1 MLMFHSKLLN
11 HHRANSHYNSLH
23 YLDTY
28 QLSNILYDWWIR
40 TKQILWHS
48 QCGWKIHRISPPQ
61 NRCDL
66 TSRDSTGSRGHD
78 WDMGST
84 PSFFWGRNNWNMDWN
99 MKNCGFNK
107 EDDGHV
113 TCGTRYTQWGGQW
126 LLWIWICLRG
136 ANITNHVPYR
146 FFTLWISHWVNS
158 SKSPWVTLR
167 YLKQTQVQHTHHMVV
182 NYYKKC

>member
-1 MLMFHSKLLN
+1 MYDDLPIKKMLMFHSKHIIMFIIMFSKLLN
-11 HHRANSHYNSLH
+11 HHRANSHYNPLH

-48 QCGWKIHRISPPQ
+48 QCGWKIHRISPQQ

-84 PSFFWGRNNWNMDWN
+84 PSFLGVETIGTWIETWKIVDLTRKMMDMWHVGQDTHN
-99 MKNCGFNK
+99 GVDSDNYEFGF
-107 EDDGHV
+107 
-113 TCGTRYTQWGGQW
+113 
-126 LLWIWICLRG
+126 
-136 ANITNHVPYR
+136 A
-146 FFTLWISHWVNS
+146 
-158 SKSPWVTLR
+158 
-167 YLKQTQVQHTHHMVV
+167 
-182 NYYKKC
+182 